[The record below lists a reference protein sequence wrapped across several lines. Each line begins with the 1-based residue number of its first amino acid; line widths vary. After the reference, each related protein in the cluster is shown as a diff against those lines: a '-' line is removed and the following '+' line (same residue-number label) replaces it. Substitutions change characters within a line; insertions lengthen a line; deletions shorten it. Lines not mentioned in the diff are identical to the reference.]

1 MRGVSWFRRRR
12 PQHRAVPA
20 PAVSTQDKIIAAH
33 HGISEQKWGALP
45 ASRQRELRDT
55 VAFELRAAS

>member
-1 MRGVSWFRRRR
+1 MIRWFRSRR
-12 PQHRAVPA
+12 PAHRVAPA
-20 PAVSTQDKIIAAH
+20 PAVSTQDKLIAAH
-33 HGISEQKWGALP
+33 HGISEQKWAALP